1 MASSTISGPGSGYDT
16 QAIVKA
22 LVGAEKAPKQAQN
35 TDQQKDTT
43 IKLSAVGTVKS
54 SL

>member
-22 LVGAEKAPKQAQN
+22 LVGAEQAPKQAQITN
-35 TDQQKDTT
+35 EQKKATVQ
-43 IKLSAVGTVKS
+43 LSAVG
-54 SL
+54 